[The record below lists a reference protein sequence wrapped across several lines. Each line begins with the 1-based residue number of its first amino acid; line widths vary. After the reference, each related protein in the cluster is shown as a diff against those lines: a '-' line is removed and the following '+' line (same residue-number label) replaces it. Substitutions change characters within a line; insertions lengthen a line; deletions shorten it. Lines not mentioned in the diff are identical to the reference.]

1 MAIKDKIT
9 GALLDD
15 ERIVDI
21 YDGNSNKPTNTV
33 AVNMDTGEVIEV
45 LGENKGV
52 TRQLIFD
59 ITDGEITSIT
69 DEKETKIKW
78 EMIGEY
84 DYPAF
89 IWDDKNIFTDEV
101 KQTFLHLPES
111 ERPQFVVEVFDAF
124 YRKNIEFANFIRGK
138 AYKDPGALLSFYQ
151 SIKKSD
157 FKKCGIEEKGRF
169 KILQQRIKEAEIETA
184 RRPMDPAKL
193 NTIWPVLRIRES
205 LLTESELAALYY
217 LKFPRTEN
225 ALTEILEETSADYL
239 PFAPYLFLM
248 NDAIAHAAAK
258 RNFTYDV
265 TKGGRKKSDRTKS
278 LEVVPVKKGFE
289 VTQRKKGES
298 ATITILNK
306 DLIQSTSAFK
316 LYVFLLIKAAQQN
329 FNPVIYFS
337 LQELVDR
344 GMYSNITNA
353 RQGFK
358 NHIAAVQSLQIAG
371 EMKKGRRYVKQSG
384 RVLFT
389 GYDIDQNGVKVQV
402 NDDFDL
408 EVIASYYALLPA
420 WVFSI
425 NNNSFAILLY
435 AFMKARTERNDK
447 INISLSIIREK
458 LSLPTRE
465 EYAAKGKKFKAGQYV
480 KNPIIEAID
489 GIKTAIDANKDNNIS
504 IKEHFIIN
512 DQNLDEWLKGYI
524 TIELKGDYSEKFN
537 EIRERQIKIIEANT
551 ERKEAARAMVEAQK
565 EAEKDKKSE

>member
-1 MAIKDKIT
+1 MAIKDEYT
-9 GALLDD
+9 GEIID
-15 ERIVDI
+15 ERTIDI
-21 YDGNSNKPTNTV
+21 YGDKDSTTPTNTL
-33 AVNMDTGEVIEV
+33 AVNMDTGEIVEI
-45 LGENKGV
+45 LGADKGAAS
-52 TRQLIFD
+52 QLKFD
-59 ITDGEITSIT
+59 IIDGKITSIT
-69 DEKETKIKW
+69 DDNDTKLKW
-78 EMIGEY
+78 EMVGDY
-84 DYPAF
+84 DYPLF
-89 IWDDKNIFTDEV
+89 LWEDENIFTDEV
-101 KQTFLHLPES
+101 KQTFLHLPDA

-124 YRKNIEFANFIRGK
+124 YRKNVEFANFIRVK

-157 FKKCGIEEKGRF
+157 FKKCDIEDKGRF
-169 KILQQRIKEAEIETA
+169 KIMQQRIKEAEIEIA

-193 NTIWPVLRIRES
+193 NTIWPVLRIREA

-217 LKFPRTEN
+217 LKYPRTEN
-225 ALTEILEETSADYL
+225 ALTEILEDTTADYL

-289 VTQRKKGES
+289 ITQRKKGES

-358 NHIAAVQSLQIAG
+358 NHIAADQSLQIAG

-408 EVIASYYALLPA
+408 EVIASYYAMLPA

-435 AFMKARTERNDK
+435 AFMKARTERSNK
-447 INISLSIIREK
+447 VNISLSIIREK

-480 KNPIIEAID
+480 KTPIIEAID
-489 GIKTAIDANKDNNIS
+489 GIKTAIDINKDDNI
-504 IKEHFIIN
+504 KLKDHYIIN

-524 TIELKGDYSEKFN
+524 TIELTGDYSVSFN
-537 EIRERQIKIIEANT
+537 QIREKQIKIIEANT
-551 ERKEAARAMVEAQK
+551 RRKEEARAMIEAKK
-565 EAEKDKKSE
+565 EAEKDK